1 MRLHLVI
8 GVVVVLAGI
17 ATAQD
22 TSFSTGPQYL
32 VTYGSPLLL
41 HSIATPSLDLNA
53 PPINTLPQAST
64 EEQPVPAP
72 VAPPSGVDLTQ
83 IYWGQPAVAASASQN
98 VSEIEISSPQTAP
111 MLPAGFLDVG
121 VTEITDDRS
130 VAERGYGMTLA
141 EAAAYSKAH
150 RAHAAHVYTNED
162 LAHLHGG

>member
-8 GVVVVLAGI
+8 GVLVGLGGI

-22 TSFSTGPQYL
+22 TNFSSGPQYL

-53 PPINTLPQAST
+53 PMVNAWPQGSS
-64 EEQPVPAP
+64 EEQPAPVP
-72 VAPPSGVDLTQ
+72 VAPQSGADLTR
-83 IYWGQPAVAASASQN
+83 IYWGEPAAATSAREN
-98 VSEIEISSPQTAP
+98 VSEIEISSAQTAP

-121 VTEITDDRS
+121 VADIADAQS
-130 VAERGYGMTLA
+130 LAERGYGMTLA
-141 EAAAYSKAH
+141 EVAAYSKAH